1 MNSIRIHSCGTH
13 GKLEFTCSIRCFSF
27 QRKIGCQCASS
38 MFSPSKCVQYVNDAC
53 GCHEVPRLPFKYCQ
67 KVSCMQM
74 DGVEL
79 CTKRGSNCS
88 VWQSCLSLPVQI
100 FSLFSYSI
108 YIQILKEKNQSVKQP
123 YSDSASSNTIVLCNS
138 GSVCNAMH

>member
-1 MNSIRIHSCGTH
+1 MQHQNQLS
-13 GKLEFTCSIRCFSF
+13 KFKFTNLKKQTKPNPEKDPKR
-27 QRKIGCQCASS
+27 GCWCASS

-53 GCHEVPRLPFKYCQ
+53 GCHEVPRLPSQYCW

-74 DGVEL
+74 DGVGL

-88 VWQSCLSLPVQI
+88 VLAELPFSASSNFQSVFIQH
-100 FSLFSYSI
+100 I
-108 YIQILKEKNQSVKQP
+108 YIQILKEKKNQSVKQP

-138 GSVCNAMH
+138 GSVCN